1 MQAQML
7 APAAV
12 LVLWTLIVLL
22 WVLATRLPAF
32 GKAGV
37 DMSKAAPGGR
47 YQDME
52 SAMPERVN
60 WKSHNY
66 THLME
71 QPTIFYPAVVVIAM
85 MGAGGIDVLLAWIY
99 VGLRIAHSLWQGLVN
114 TIPVR
119 VTLFLLSTI
128 ALIALAIRAVMAT
141 LLADPSALPV

>member
-12 LVLWTLIVLL
+12 LVVWTLIVLL
-22 WVLATRLPAF
+22 WVLVTRLPAF
-32 GKAGV
+32 GKVGF

-47 YQDME
+47 YQDLE
-52 SAMPERVN
+52 RTMPDRVN

-71 QPTIFYPAVVVIAM
+71 QPTIFYPAVVVIAI

-99 VGLRIAHSLWQGLVN
+99 VGLRIVHSLWQGLIN

-119 VTLFLLSTI
+119 VTLFLLSTV
-128 ALIALAIRAVMAT
+128 ALIGLALRAAMAT
-141 LLADPSALPV
+141 LLADPSALPA

>member
-1 MQAQML
+1 MHAQML

-22 WVLATRLPAF
+22 WVLLTRNAAF
-32 GKAGV
+32 GKMGITL
-37 DMSKAAPGGR
+37 SNLPTGGR
-47 YQDME
+47 YQDRE
-52 SAMPERVN
+52 SEMPAHVS

-66 THLME
+66 TNLVE
-71 QPTIFYPAVVVIAM
+71 QPTIFYPAVVIIAM

-119 VTLFLLSTI
+119 VALFLSSTTV
-128 ALIALAIRAVMAT
+128 LVVLAVRAATAT

>member
-1 MQAQML
+1 MHAQML

-22 WVLATRLPAF
+22 WVLLTRNAAF
-32 GKAGV
+32 GKMGITL
-37 DMSKAAPGGR
+37 SNLPTGGR
-47 YQDME
+47 YQDRE
-52 SAMPERVN
+52 SEMPARVS

-66 THLME
+66 TNLVE
-71 QPTIFYPAVVVIAM
+71 QPTIFYPAVVIIAM

-99 VGLRIAHSLWQGLVN
+99 VGLRVAHSLWQGLVN

-119 VTLFLLSTI
+119 VALFLSSTTV
-128 ALIALAIRAVMAT
+128 LVVLAVRAVMAT

>member
-12 LVLWTLIVLL
+12 LVLWSLIVLF
-22 WVLATRLPAF
+22 WMVSTRLPAF

-37 DMSKAAPGGR
+37 DLTKDGPGGR
-47 YQDME
+47 YQDVE
-52 SAMPERVN
+52 SQMPAQVN

-71 QPTIFYPAVVVIAM
+71 QPTIFYPAVVIIAV

-99 VGLRIAHSLWQGLVN
+99 VGLRIVHSLWQGLVN

-119 VTLFLLSTI
+119 VTLFLLSTL
-128 ALIALAIRAVMAT
+128 ALVGLAIRAVMLT
-141 LLADPSALPV
+141 LFADPSILPA